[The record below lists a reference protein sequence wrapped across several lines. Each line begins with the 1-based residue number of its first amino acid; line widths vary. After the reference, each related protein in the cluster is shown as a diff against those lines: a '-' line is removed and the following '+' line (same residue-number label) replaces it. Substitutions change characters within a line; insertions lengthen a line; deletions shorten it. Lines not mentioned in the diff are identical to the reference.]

1 MLRLVSISY
10 TDVRITRLVSHV
22 LGNLAL
28 DETSHKEILQKGE
41 PVYIDRRDKNRFLN
55 FLHVTES

>member
-1 MLRLVSISY
+1 
-10 TDVRITRLVSHV
+10 VSHV

-41 PVYIDRRDKNRFLN
+41 PVYIDRRDKKRFLN